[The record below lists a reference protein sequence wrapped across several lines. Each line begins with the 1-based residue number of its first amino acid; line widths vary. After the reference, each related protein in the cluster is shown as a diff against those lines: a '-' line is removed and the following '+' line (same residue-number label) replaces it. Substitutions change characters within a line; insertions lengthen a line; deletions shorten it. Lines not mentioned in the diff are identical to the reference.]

1 MVVGSGRLGL
11 PPMNPC
17 PCPSSTLA
25 SDQDE
30 QGAATYDGVRDGAG
44 WMWRVGAAS
53 STGRQLD
60 RGGDAQRTGGRARLE
75 TASAPLARSSA
86 SAYEYVTT
94 LARPGQARPGPGW
107 PRVAQTHNG
116 EMARLPRKPIDNAAG
131 PKEAQGKVRRRNHA
145 LRFSSFPTL
154 STIFLGGTKGRGG
167 QWKRHQTPKGGAAA
181 AAAPQTTKKEGRGR
195 LMQERARCS
204 CHYCTARC

>member
-1 MVVGSGRLGL
+1 MNRGLLRTMECAMVL
-11 PPMNPC
+11 
-17 PCPSSTLA
+17 
-25 SDQDE
+25 
-30 QGAATYDGVRDGAG
+30 DGCGEWARPAPRAD
-44 WMWRVGAAS
+44 S
-53 STGRQLD
+53 STGVAMRN
-60 RGGDAQRTGGRARLE
+60 GRAGWHVWKRPQLPSLAHRRLR
-75 TASAPLARSSA
+75 TSTSRRL
-86 SAYEYVTT
+86 
-94 LARPGQARPGPGW
+94 PGQARPGPGW

-116 EMARLPRKPIDNAAG
+116 EMGRLHRKPIDNAAG
-131 PKEAQGKVRRRNHA
+131 PKDAQGKVRRRNHA

-181 AAAPQTTKKEGRGR
+181 AAAAAPQTTKKEGRGR